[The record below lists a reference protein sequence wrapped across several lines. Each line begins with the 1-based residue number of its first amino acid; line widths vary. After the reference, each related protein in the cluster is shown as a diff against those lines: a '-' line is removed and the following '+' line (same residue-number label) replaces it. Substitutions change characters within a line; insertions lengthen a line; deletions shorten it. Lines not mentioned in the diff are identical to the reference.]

1 MSLTTERLGT
11 ILVPTAQDTT
21 VTEDTTAADITED
34 RERMSTPTPAAVMP
48 SQTGPPVMRAA
59 HEAVPRRG
67 RTDPAQPVAR
77 EEAQLHGAAGL
88 DRSMAPTVAQA
99 HGAAGAASNA
109 EAVVVGGADL
119 A

>member
-1 MSLTTERLGT
+1 ME
-11 ILVPTAQDTT
+11 VTT
-21 VTEDTTAADITED
+21 VADITED

-48 SQTGPPVMRAA
+48 SQTGPPVTPAA
-59 HEAVPRRG
+59 HEAVPRHG
-67 RTDPAQPVAR
+67 QTDLAPPVVP
-77 EEAQLHGAAGL
+77 EVAQLHGEAGL